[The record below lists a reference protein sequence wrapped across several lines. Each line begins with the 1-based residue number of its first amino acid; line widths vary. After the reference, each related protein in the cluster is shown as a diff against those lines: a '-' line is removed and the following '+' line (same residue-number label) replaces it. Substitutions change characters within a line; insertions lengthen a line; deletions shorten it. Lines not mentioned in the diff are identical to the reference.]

1 MRKAPTVPPPPAS
14 ECLGVKKSIAAR
26 PIDTVQSAKEAGLR
40 YVTDQ
45 SPGITRI
52 KSGKGFVYKT
62 ADGKRVSDPDT
73 LLRIR
78 SLVIPPAWT
87 DVWISPYA
95 NGHLQA
101 TGRDA
106 KGRKQARY
114 HADFRAHRDS
124 NKYERVIAF
133 AKALPQIRA
142 RVARDVKRND
152 LSRECVL
159 ATVVSLLEKTLIRI
173 GNDQY
178 AKDNNHFGLTTMRD
192 GHAKVKGGTIK
203 FSFVGKSGVKHEVDV
218 EDKRLAK
225 IVRAAQDLPDQELFA
240 YLDAQGN
247 MRDVKSND
255 VNAYLRE
262 ISGTDFTAKDFRTW
276 AGTVLAAHA
285 LAEFESFD
293 SQTQAKRNVVAAI
306 ERVSKMLGNT
316 RAVCRKCYIHPA
328 ILDSYL
334 DGSMANVLQHR
345 AERALKDI
353 AKLKPEEVAAIALIR
368 DRMKSEKTKRKAA

>member
-1 MRKAPTVPPPPAS
+1 LDVKTANDARRLETV
-14 ECLGVKKSIAAR
+14 E
-26 PIDTVQSAKEAGLR
+26 SAKLAGLR

-45 SPGITRI
+45 TPGITRM

-62 ADGKRVSDPDT
+62 ADGKRVTDPDT

-87 DVWISPYA
+87 DVCISPYA
-95 NGHLQA
+95 NGLLQA

-106 KGRKQARY
+106 KGRKQSRY

-142 RVARDVKRND
+142 RVARDIKRND

-192 GHAKVKGGTIK
+192 GHAKVKGSTIK
-203 FSFVGKSGVKHEVDV
+203 FSFVGKSGIRHEVDV
-218 EDKRLAK
+218 QDKRLAK
-225 IVRAAQDLPDQELFA
+225 IVSAAQDLPEQELFA
-240 YLDAQGN
+240 YVDDKGN
-247 MRDVKSND
+247 SRDVKSDD

-262 ISGTDFTAKDFRTW
+262 ISGEDFTAKDFRTW

-334 DGSMANVLQHR
+334 DGSMAGVLQNR
-345 AERALKDI
+345 AELALKDVS
-353 AKLKPEEVAAIALIR
+353 KLKPEEVAAIALIR
-368 DRMKSEKTKRKAA
+368 DRMKAEKSRRKAA